1 MDVWA
6 PICSWILHANSPFDL
21 RRMKL
26 VIFCMYSFWYEFNT
40 PHLTI
45 INQTTIT
52 SRSFTREKRQ
62 AYSLC
67 EAIGEFS
74 AGEGVSVDAWLS
86 VCICLARDRPLK
98 NAGLKGADEA
108 RWLHSSTERGRRKEG
123 ATKAKNEG
131 EWEGKKGN
139 FILKRAWPFSSS
151 LSLCLLRLFLSRLVR
166 TPSLIWVRLFHAE
179 RRETAALVWSARI
192 PQIVSPHCSSFKVA
206 SRKKK
211 VAARWRRERLEGS
224 GEEGWW
230 DGGGKK
236 REEVTIGC
244 GGNN

>member
-1 MDVWA
+1 MQIFANFYSVKCAKIFSKPDSLCIRRKPLVHMDVWA
-6 PICSWILHANSPFDL
+6 PICSWIFHANSPFDL

-86 VCICLARDRPLK
+86 VCICLARDLPLK

-108 RWLHSSTERGRRKEG
+108 RWLHSSTERVREGGGRREQRKPRMRASEREKKE
-123 ATKAKNEG
+123 TSSL
-131 EWEGKKGN
+131 KGHG
-139 FILKRAWPFSSS
+139 LSAAPSPSACCVSSS
-151 LSLCLLRLFLSRLVR
+151 HV
-166 TPSLIWVRLFHAE
+166 
-179 RRETAALVWSARI
+179 
-192 PQIVSPHCSSFKVA
+192 
-206 SRKKK
+206 
-211 VAARWRRERLEGS
+211 
-224 GEEGWW
+224 
-230 DGGGKK
+230 
-236 REEVTIGC
+236 
-244 GGNN
+244 